1 MKQLIFMLM
10 VFLLP
15 SCTILDITTM
25 VGGIM
30 YQGRQLENK
39 IHKAESICNKQCK
52 SNDNLS
58 KKWCECMQTCMESEN
73 IQDLFKKFK
82 GKSARYGSNKY
93 ILRIKEDGL
102 FNIRIKECEEKYTNN
117 HHPL

>member
-1 MKQLIFMLM
+1 MKKLIFILI
-10 VFLLP
+10 VLLLP
-15 SCTILDITTM
+15 SCTILDVKM
-25 VGGIM
+25 MEIM
-30 YQGRQLENK
+30 FLQRQLK
-39 IHKAESICNKQCK
+39 KRLHQAESICIKQCK
-52 SNDNLS
+52 RNDNLS
-58 KKWCECMQTCMESEN
+58 EKWCECMQTCMESEN

-117 HHPL
+117 

>member
-1 MKQLIFMLM
+1 MKKLIFILM

-15 SCTILDITTM
+15 SCTILDIATGI
-25 VGGIM
+25 GGIM
-30 YQGRQLENK
+30 YHGRQLEK
-39 IHKAESICNKQCK
+39 RLHKAESICTKQCK

-58 KKWCECMQTCMESEN
+58 EKWCECMQTCMESEN

-93 ILRIKEDGL
+93 ILRIKEDGF
-102 FNIRIKECEEKYTNN
+102 FNIRIKECEEKYTK
-117 HHPL
+117 